1 MGRLKFDFFSIQR
14 HTLNMKIK
22 FLAFP
27 LIFLSLSVNADS
39 YRLIK
44 NEGDTLK
51 ERINPPVDFERTAV
65 EKDSFAE
72 YLRNYPLKSAESPVL
87 LYDGQKKLNQDA
99 HTAVFVLPLQNN
111 EFQNASGS
119 IIRLYAEFMRKA
131 RLDQKISFHFTNGS
145 VSKWTDWL
153 EKSTVKRETR
163 LDFAGNLKKW
173 TKYEKSANEQEL
185 FDSYL
190 KNVLANTDILSVQTY
205 ESEPVS
211 FENLK
216 IGDVLW
222 DLGKPAH
229 LCLVVDLCKNPETGE
244 KALLLAQG
252 NSPAQEF
259 HVIKNP
265 RHESNPWYYESDFI
279 LPLRTPEHLFPKD
292 SWRHLKYLD

>member
-1 MGRLKFDFFSIQR
+1 
-14 HTLNMKIK
+14 MKK
-22 FLAFP
+22 NFLALP
-27 LIFLSLSVNADS
+27 LILLLLSAYADS
-39 YRLIK
+39 YYLIK
-44 NEGDTLK
+44 NEGSTLK
-51 ERINPPVDFERTAV
+51 DRINTPVGFERIAV
-65 EKDSFAE
+65 EKNSFAD

-87 LYDGQKKLNQDA
+87 LYDGQKKPNQDA
-99 HTAVFVLPLQNN
+99 QIAVFVLPLQNN

-119 IIRLYAEFMRKA
+119 IIRLYAEYMRKA
-131 RLDQKISFHFTNGS
+131 KLDKKISFHFTNGS
-145 VSKWTDWL
+145 ESKWTEWL
-153 EKSTVKRETR
+153 KKSSLKREMR

-173 TKYEKSANEQEL
+173 TKYEKSANEQEI

-190 KNVLANTDILSVQTY
+190 KNVLANTDILSIQTY

-229 LCLVVDLCKNPETGE
+229 LCLVVDLCENPETGE
-244 KALLLAQG
+244 KAVLFAQG

-259 HVIKNP
+259 HIIKNP
-265 RHESNPWYYESDFI
+265 RHESNPWYYEGDFI
-279 LPLRTPEHLFPKD
+279 LPLRTPEHLFPKE